1 MALLAVVLILIVWAI
16 NFINQSLTPPN
27 PPIDNIDEHLK
38 TIQSLPDKKSR
49 QKYLKSLRKQDKNK
63 K

>member
-1 MALLAVVLILIVWAI
+1 MALLAVVLILIVWALYGI
-16 NFINQSLTPPN
+16 KQSLTPPN

>member
-16 NFINQSLTPPN
+16 YFIKQSLTPPN
-27 PPIDNIDEHLK
+27 PPIDNMDEHLK

-49 QKYLKSLRKQDKNK
+49 QKYLKGLRKQDKK
-63 K
+63 